1 MRNRAAINNLL
12 MLTSLLF
19 LMMGTP
25 LSAQSA
31 EQNTPV
37 RPTPRLANGQ
47 VNLGLEPGQKGF
59 WGSSG
64 RIFDRRGR
72 AHQSNLLEAELPLQP
87 WARAL
92 LEYRQANNEKDDPH
106 ARCLPGGITR
116 QIQTVNGFEILQ
128 HPELNRIYLVFGGGP
143 HTWRM
148 IHTDG
153 RPLPDI
159 NDPDLIP
166 TYLGYSTAHW
176 EDDTLVVETNGF
188 NEKTWFASG
197 SLPSTRFLHLTE
209 RISRPDFETLRYE
222 LTVDD
227 PGAFTETWTG
237 GFDVA
242 WNWTSWDGSD
252 NAELHEYF
260 CQDNERDVQ
269 HFLGNE

>member
-1 MRNRAAINNLL
+1 MVIRVSTNNLL
-12 MLTSLLF
+12 LLISLF
-19 LMMGTP
+19 FFITTP
-25 LSAQSA
+25 HASAQSA
-31 EQNTPV
+31 EDSAPV

-72 AHQSNLLEAELPLQP
+72 SHQSNMLEEELPLQP

-92 LEYRQANNEKDDPH
+92 LEYRKANNQKDDPH

-128 HPELNRIYLVFGGGP
+128 HPELNRIYLVFAGGP

-176 EDDTLVVETNGF
+176 EEDTLVVETNGF

-197 SLPSTRFLHLTE
+197 SLPSTRYLHLTE

-227 PGAFTETWTG
+227 PGAYTQTWSG

-242 WNWTSWDGSD
+242 WNWTSWDGSELG
-252 NAELHEYF
+252 ELHEYF

-269 HFLGNE
+269 HFLGSE

>member
-1 MRNRAAINNLL
+1 MVIRVSTHNLSL
-12 MLTSLLF
+12 LISLLF
-19 LMMGTP
+19 LIMAPHAG
-25 LSAQSA
+25 AQSA
-31 EQNTPV
+31 EDSAPV

-72 AHQSNLLEAELPLQP
+72 SHQTNLLEEELPLQP

-92 LEYRQANNEKDDPH
+92 LEYRKANNQKDDPH

-128 HPELNRIYLVFGGGP
+128 HPELNRIYLVFAGGP

-159 NDPDLIP
+159 NDPGLIP

-176 EDDTLVVETNGF
+176 EEDTLVVETNGF

-197 SLPSTRFLHLTE
+197 SLPSTRYLHLTE

-227 PGAFTETWTG
+227 PGAYTQTWSG

-242 WNWTSWDGSD
+242 WNWTSWDGSELG
-252 NAELHEYF
+252 ELHEYF

-269 HFLGNE
+269 HFLGSE